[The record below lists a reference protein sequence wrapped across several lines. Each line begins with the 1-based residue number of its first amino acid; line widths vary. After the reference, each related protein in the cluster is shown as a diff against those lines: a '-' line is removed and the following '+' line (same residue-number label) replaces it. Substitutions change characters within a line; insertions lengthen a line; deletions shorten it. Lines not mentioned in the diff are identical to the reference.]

1 MSDKT
6 EAQQPSIVDL
16 KLRSFRYAQAKQP
29 ILNDL
34 ELKLRPGT
42 LTVITGGSGSGKS
55 TLGAILAGMLPRP
68 GLDSLEATLVVDGQ
82 TVEHTAVSSP
92 RIDTSAWAQH
102 IGFLPQD
109 PGEYLSGIR
118 ETVKEEFVF
127 SLENRGIPRE
137 MMEARLQSVV
147 KLFDIAHLLNR
158 DPAKLSGGQE
168 RLVALAALVMNDA
181 QVLVLDEP
189 LAGLDPAVREAVLKT
204 ISGLTM
210 TEKTVVVLAREH
222 ILLSTQADEVFC
234 LVDNTL
240 VRGMRT
246 GAFRNIDDTWPKLEA
261 YARPAS
267 EILLSFQTVSVGYG
281 KNSAPIVEN
290 FSLDVRAG
298 ECVEL
303 TGPNGSGKTTLL
315 KVAAGLIVPIAGSLS
330 RNGKVGM
337 LLQNPNDQ
345 LFERTVHRDVG
356 YGLPKGRRSSRKIDE
371 VLEQLALTD
380 LADIHPY
387 ELPMSKR
394 KLVALASVLVHEPE
408 ILLMDEPAESLD
420 QGDTL
425 ILRGVVQVH
434 TDSGRSV
441 LLTTHNE
448 IDSPLNTDLAS
459 RARNS
464 VMFGK

>member
-6 EAQQPSIVDL
+6 EAQQQSGVDL
-16 KLRSFRYAQAKQP
+16 KLRGFKYAQAKQP
-29 ILNDL
+29 ILKDL
-34 ELKLRPGT
+34 ELALRPGT
-42 LTVITGGSGSGKS
+42 LTVITGSSGSGKS

-68 GLDSLEATLVVDGQ
+68 GLDSLDATLVVDGQ

-118 ETVKEEFVF
+118 ETVKEELVF
-127 SLENRGIPRE
+127 SLENRGMPRE

-147 KLFDIAHLLNR
+147 NQFGIAHLLNR

-168 RLVALAALVMNDA
+168 RLVALAALVMNDP

-189 LAGLDPAVREAVLKT
+189 LAGLDSVVRKAVLKT
-204 ISGLTM
+204 ISSLTM
-210 TEKTVVVLAREH
+210 TEKTVVVLVREP
-222 ILLSTQADEVFC
+222 IQLSTQADEVFC
-234 LVDNTL
+234 LTDNTL
-240 VRGMRT
+240 ASGIRT
-246 GAFRNIDDTWPKLEA
+246 GAPRKVDDAWTKVEA
-261 YARPAS
+261 YARPTS

-281 KNSAPIVEN
+281 KNSPPIVEN

-315 KVAAGLIVPIAGSLS
+315 KSAAGLIVPMRGNLS

-345 LFERTVHRDVG
+345 LFERTVRRDVG
-356 YGLPKGRRSSRKIDE
+356 YGLPKGRRSASKIEE

-380 LADIHPY
+380 LSDVHPY

-394 KLVALASVLVHEPE
+394 KLVALAGVLVHEPD
-408 ILLMDEPAESLD
+408 ILLMDEPEETLD
-420 QGDTL
+420 QRDALTL
-425 ILRGVVQVH
+425 GSAVQTH
-434 TDSGRSV
+434 TDSGGSV
-441 LLTTHNE
+441 LLTVHN
-448 IDSPLNTDLAS
+448 A
-459 RARNS
+459 
-464 VMFGK
+464 KK